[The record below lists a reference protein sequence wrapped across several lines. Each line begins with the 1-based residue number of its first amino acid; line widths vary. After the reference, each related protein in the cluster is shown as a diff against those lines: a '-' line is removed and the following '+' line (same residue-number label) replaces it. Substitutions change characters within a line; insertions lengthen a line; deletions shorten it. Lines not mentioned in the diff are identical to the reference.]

1 MNNLIRYYK
10 IHILKRDDDNM
21 DNYKA
26 FTLVMLVWTIGEF
39 VSKKTQAIISS
50 LFVAAILFLVGFQS
64 GVFPKT
70 LLVDSALL
78 PLGQAVLGMILVHI
92 GTMISLT
99 ELKKQ
104 WKTVVIGVSAIAGVI
119 VIVFTFGHLVFDG
132 IPYMIAVVGA
142 ITGGT
147 ISIVIVQD
155 AALEHGLPSVAVLPV
170 LVAAFQGLIG
180 FPLSSIILK
189 KEAQSVLAKFRS
201 GEIKLEVEDETK
213 ETKKLVP
220 QLPALFNT
228 TPGAL
233 FAVGVAVIISAYLS
247 DLTNGIVNKFVITL
261 FMGVFLREIGL
272 FRKNILDGINA
283 FGLMMLGLMI
293 IIFGPLAT
301 LSTDD
306 LVNLLEP
313 LIFAFVLGVSGLMIF
328 AAIVGKIIGYS
339 IPMSIAVGLTA
350 LYGFP
355 GTMILSQEAAKNVG
369 TTEEEVQVIEN
380 NILPKMIIAGFATVT
395 ITSVVATSLLISYWT
410 R

>member
-1 MNNLIRYYK
+1 
-10 IHILKRDDDNM
+10 
-21 DNYKA
+21 
-26 FTLVMLVWTIGEF
+26 
-39 VSKKTQAIISS
+39 
-50 LFVAAILFLVGFQS
+50 
-64 GVFPKT
+64 
-70 LLVDSALL
+70 
-78 PLGQAVLGMILVHI
+78 
-92 GTMISLT
+92 
-99 ELKKQ
+99 
-104 WKTVVIGVSAIAGVI
+104 
-119 VIVFTFGHLVFDG
+119 
-132 IPYMIAVVGA
+132 MIAVVGA

-213 ETKKLVP
+213 EAKKLVP

>member
-1 MNNLIRYYK
+1 M
-10 IHILKRDDDNM
+10 
-21 DNYKA
+21 
-26 FTLVMLVWTIGEF
+26 
-39 VSKKTQAIISS
+39 
-50 LFVAAILFLVGFQS
+50 
-64 GVFPKT
+64 
-70 LLVDSALL
+70 
-78 PLGQAVLGMILVHI
+78 
-92 GTMISLT
+92 
-99 ELKKQ
+99 
-104 WKTVVIGVSAIAGVI
+104 
-119 VIVFTFGHLVFDG
+119 
-132 IPYMIAVVGA
+132 
-142 ITGGT
+142 
-147 ISIVIVQD
+147 
-155 AALEHGLPSVAVLPV
+155 
-170 LVAAFQGLIG
+170 
-180 FPLSSIILK
+180 
-189 KEAQSVLAKFRS
+189 
-201 GEIKLEVEDETK
+201 EDETK